1 MFYLLKIGEDPLRK
15 IRDYSIISSK
25 IDGGGGGRT
34 ESGDEILDYRSID
47 NATISV
53 TFAKLTMEEY
63 SALKKK
69 LIAKTIEL
77 TYWDG
82 EYKTITVKVGDITS
96 EMLKSEQHPNTPEY
110 NNWNLSTTF
119 TQVRTEVKLDV

>member
-1 MFYLLKIGEDPLRK
+1 MIDLLKIGENPLRK
-15 IRDYSIISSK
+15 IRDYAVTTTK
-25 IDGGGGGRT
+25 VDGGGGGFT

-47 NATISV
+47 KAIITV
-53 TFAKLTMEEY
+53 TFANLTMEEY

-82 EYKTITVKVGDITS
+82 EYKTITVKVGDIS
-96 EMLKSEQHPNTPEY
+96 GEMLNSEQRPNTPEY

-119 TQVRTEVKLDV
+119 TQIRVKSNV

>member
-1 MFYLLKIGEDPLRK
+1 MIHLLKIGETPLKK
-15 IRDYSIISSK
+15 IRDYGITTTK
-25 IDGGGGGRT
+25 VDGGGGGVT

-47 NATISV
+47 KVIITV
-53 TFAKLTMEEY
+53 TFANLTMEEY
-63 SALKKK
+63 SVLKKM

-82 EYKTITVKVGDITS
+82 EYKTITAKVGDITS
-96 EMLKSEQHPNTPEY
+96 EMLKSEQRPNTPQY

-119 TQVRTEVKLDV
+119 TQIRVK